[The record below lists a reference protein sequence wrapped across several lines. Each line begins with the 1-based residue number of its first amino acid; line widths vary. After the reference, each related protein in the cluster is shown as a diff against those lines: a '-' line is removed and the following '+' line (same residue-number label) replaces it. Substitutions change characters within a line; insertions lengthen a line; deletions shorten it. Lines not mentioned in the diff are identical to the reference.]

1 MMRVAVFAFL
11 SVALVST
18 KAQAPDR
25 IHHVEYRVTGSG
37 KVSINCIN
45 ATGGTEQRKAKLPW
59 SLTFDANNG
68 TFLYLSAQKSGWRG
82 STHANADCR
91 VVFQPGEK
99 AAKHVPHERS
109 PFAGRACRT
118 AVFRVVRETF
128 LGGKKW

>member
-1 MMRVAVFAFL
+1 MRVAVFAFL

-25 IHHVEYRVTGSG
+25 VHHVEYRVTGSG
-37 KVSINCIN
+37 KVSINCTN

-82 STHANADCR
+82 SI
-91 VVFQPGEK
+91 
-99 AAKHVPHERS
+99 RS
-109 PFAGRACRT
+109 EIFVDSVSLQYAESNDSMGIASVQGT
-118 AVFRVVRETF
+118 
-128 LGGKKW
+128 